1 MELEALL
8 TLGTLV
14 SFLFVA
20 LRGIIAVDIALVAV
34 MTVLLL
40 LGILTPTEAFG
51 GFSNPA
57 LVVIACF
64 YIVSAAVKETGA
76 LNWWVMKSLG
86 KNKQASSIMPRII
99 FPTALISSVISNTP
113 VVAIFIPQLQQW
125 ARRHNLSPSKIMMPL
140 SFAAILGGTL
150 SLIGTSTNIILL
162 GLLED
167 ADIEVPFKLFS
178 PALIGIPLIIICTTY
193 FILLGSRWLP
203 NRKDVSDV
211 AQNARSYAVSM
222 RVSDNSGVAGKSIA
236 EAGLRDLKY
245 SYLAEIQSHGRI
257 IPAVSPSEIVQER
270 DILVFMGPPEAV
282 SELREIPGLE
292 PAETDVHKLR
302 KTYGSRSLIEAVVAP
317 TSNLVGKTVKQ
328 SNFRTT
334 YGGAILAISR
344 NGEEVIGKAGS
355 ITLMQGD
362 TLLIES
368 SPDFLKR
375 HNYGRDFM
383 LLANLD
389 GTTLPDTA
397 KAKTTLAL
405 LAAFVLVVFQDLL
418 PISSASLGLACALVL
433 TKCISLENA
442 QKSIDLRLLAAI
454 GSSLALGLAIQK
466 TGLANAAADVIIS
479 LADGDVYLNLIF
491 LYFATIMLTE
501 SITNN
506 AAIVIAFPIAQEL
519 SLTMDASL
527 SPFLMAIMFGAS
539 MSFLTPFGYQTNLMV
554 QGPGRYKPADYLKV
568 GIPLSIL
575 CSIVVIGLVPLIW
588 PF

>member
-1 MELEALL
+1 MELDALI
-8 TLGTLV
+8 TLV
-14 SFLFVA
+14 SLLAFLVVV
-20 LRGIIAVDIALVAV
+20 LRGIVAVDIALVGV
-34 MTVLLL
+34 MTTLLL
-40 LGILTPTEAFG
+40 LEILTPTEAFK

-57 LVVIACF
+57 LIVIACF

-76 LNWWVMKSLG
+76 IKWWVMKSLG
-86 KNKQASSIMPRII
+86 TSQQVSLLMPRII
-99 FPTALISSVISNTP
+99 LPTAMISAVISNTP

-178 PALIGIPLIIICTTY
+178 PALIGIPLIIICTVY

-222 RVSDNSGVAGKSIA
+222 RVSDNSSVAGKSIA
-236 EAGLRDLKY
+236 EAGLRDLRY
-245 SYLAEIQSHGRI
+245 SYLSEIQSHGRI

-292 PAETDVHKLR
+292 PAEADVYKLR
-302 KTYGSRSLIEAVVAP
+302 KTYGSRSLIEAVVAA

-344 NGEEVIGKAGS
+344 NGEEVNGKVGS

-368 SPDFLKR
+368 SPDFMKR
-375 HNYGRDFM
+375 HNYGRDFL

-405 LAAFVLVVFQDLL
+405 LAVFVLVVFQDLL
-418 PISSASLGLACALVL
+418 PISSASLGLTCALVL
-433 TKCISLENA
+433 TKCISLDNA
-442 QKSIDLRLLAAI
+442 QKSVDLRLLAAI

-466 TGLANAAADVIIS
+466 TGLANAAADGIIS
-479 LADGDVYLNLIF
+479 LADGDVYLNLIL
-491 LYFATIMLTE
+491 LYLATIILTE

-519 SLTMDASL
+519 SLALDASL
-527 SPFLMAIMFGAS
+527 LPFLMAIMFGAS

-575 CSIVVIGLVPLIW
+575 CSIVVIALIPLIW

>member
-20 LRGIIAVDIALVAV
+20 LRGIVAVDIALVGV

-57 LVVIACF
+57 LIVIACF

-86 KNKQASSIMPRII
+86 KHKQASSIMPRII

-113 VVAIFIPQLQQW
+113 VVAIFIPQVQEW
-125 ARRHNLSPSKIMMPL
+125 ARRHNLSPSKVMMPL
-140 SFAAILGGTL
+140 SFAAIIGGTL
-150 SLIGTSTNIILL
+150 SLIGTSTNILLL
-162 GLLED
+162 GLLEG
-167 ADIEVPFKLFS
+167 ADIEIPFKLFS
-178 PALIGIPLIIICTTY
+178 PALVGIPLILICTVY
-193 FILLGSRWLP
+193 FALVGSRLLP
-203 NRKDVSDV
+203 DRRDV
-211 AQNARSYAVSM
+211 ADIAEHARNYAVSM
-222 RVSDNSGVAGKSIA
+222 KVSEIGHVAGKSIS

-245 SYLAEIQSHGRI
+245 SYLAEVNSHGRI
-257 IPAVSPSEIVQER
+257 MPAVSPSEILQNG

-282 SELREIPGLE
+282 SELREIPGLD
-292 PAETDVHKLR
+292 PADKDFLKLELPS
-302 KTYGSRSLIEAVVAP
+302 GNRSLIEAVVAP
-317 TSNLVGKTVKQ
+317 TSNLVGKTIKA
-328 SNFRTT
+328 SKFRTT
-334 YGGAILAISR
+334 YGGAILAVSR
-344 NGEEVIGKAGS
+344 HGEDLAGKVGS
-355 ITLMQGD
+355 IVLAQGD

-368 SPDFLKR
+368 SPDFMKR

-405 LAAFVLVVFQDLL
+405 LAVFVLVVFQGLL
-418 PISSASLGLACALVL
+418 PISSASLGLTCALVL

-442 QKSIDLRLLAAI
+442 QKSIDLRLLATI
-454 GSSLALGLAIQK
+454 GSSLALGLAIQN
-466 TGLANAAADVIIS
+466 TGLANAVADRIIS
-479 LADGDVYLNLIF
+479 FADGDVYLNLIL
-491 LYFATIMLTE
+491 LYLMTIILTE

-519 SLTMDASL
+519 SLAMDASL

-568 GIPLSIL
+568 GLPLSIL
-575 CSIVVIGLVPLIW
+575 CAIVVIALAPLIW

>member
-8 TLGTLV
+8 TLGTIT

-20 LRGIIAVDIALVAV
+20 LRGIIAVDIALVGV

-40 LGILTPTEAFG
+40 LGILTPAEAFR

-57 LVVIACF
+57 LIVIACF
-64 YIVSAAVKETGA
+64 YVASAAVKETGA
-76 LNWWVMKSLG
+76 IKWWVMKSLG
-86 KNKQASSIMPRII
+86 TRKKTSILMPRII
-99 FPTALISSVISNTP
+99 LPTAMISSVISNTP
-113 VVAIFIPQLQQW
+113 VVAIFIPHLQQW

-162 GLLED
+162 GLLEG
-167 ADIEVPFKLFS
+167 ADIKVPFKLFS
-178 PALIGIPLIIICTTY
+178 PALIGIPLIIICTIY

-211 AQNARSYAVSM
+211 AQNVRRYAVSM
-222 RVSDNSGVAGKSIA
+222 RVSDKGSIAGNSIA
-236 EAGLRDLKY
+236 EAGLRDLRY
-245 SYLAEIQSHGRI
+245 AYLTEIQSHGRI
-257 IPAVSPSEIVQER
+257 IPAVSPSEILQER
-270 DILVFMGPPEAV
+270 DLLIFMGPPEAV

-292 PAETDVHKLR
+292 PAEPDVDKLE

-317 TSNLVGKTVKQ
+317 TSNLVSKTVKQ
-328 SNFRTT
+328 SKFRTT
-334 YGGAILAISR
+334 YGGAILAVSR
-344 NGEEVIGKAGS
+344 NGDQVNGKVGS

-368 SPDFLKR
+368 SPDFVSR
-375 HNYGRDFM
+375 HSYGRDFL
-383 LLANLD
+383 LLANID
-389 GTTLPDTA
+389 GTTLPNIT

-405 LAAFVLVVFQDLL
+405 LAAFVLVVFLQLL
-418 PISSASLGLACALVL
+418 PISTASLTLACALGL

-454 GSSLALGLAIQK
+454 GSSLAMGLAIQK
-466 TGLANAAADVIIS
+466 TGLADAAAGGITS
-479 LADGDVYLNLIF
+479 LADSNVYLNLIL

-519 SLTMDASL
+519 SLALDASL
-527 SPFLMAIMFGAS
+527 LPFLMVIMFGAS

-568 GIPLSIL
+568 GMPLGIV
-575 CSIVVIGLVPLIW
+575 CAIVVITLVPLIW